1 MRRILLLA
9 LFLAFPL
16 LALDR
21 TEAAILARE
30 AEQLFHEANDL
41 SRTDHAAAIQKWQM
55 AAARLERLDHDGK
68 LSNGP
73 LFYNL
78 GNIQFRLGNL
88 GEAILNYRRA
98 ELYTPNDP
106 NLRENLAFV
115 RRSRQDNIPEQE
127 SKRVLKTLFFWHY
140 DFAIRTRET
149 IALILFGFL
158 FSLLTFRLFHH
169 RRWVTALTI
178 TAAILTLTAAASV
191 TLSLYS
197 FYHARPGVIT
207 SPEIIARKGDSNSY
221 EPAFETPLHAGTE
234 FTLLEQ
240 RPKWLHIQLA
250 TGQTRW
256 RPTTPAKHVSF

>member
-1 MRRILLLA
+1 MRKILLL
-9 LFLAFPL
+9 LTTLLAFPL

-30 AEQLFHEANDL
+30 AEQLFNEANDL

-55 AAARLERLDHDGK
+55 AAARLERLDNEGK

-78 GNIQFRLGNL
+78 GNIHFRLGHI
-88 GEAILNYRRA
+88 GDAILYYRRA
-98 ELYTPNDP
+98 ELYTPNDT

-127 SKRVLKTLFFWHY
+127 AKRVLKTLFFWHY
-140 DFAIRTRET
+140 DFAIRTRENIT
-149 IALILFGFL
+149 ILLFGIL

-169 RRWVTALTI
+169 RRWLTALSLTVAAFTLVSTASITI
-178 TAAILTLTAAASV
+178 
-191 TLSLYS
+191 SLYS
-197 FYHARPGVIT
+197 FYHNRPGVIT
-207 SPEIIARKGDSNSY
+207 ANEVTARKGNSNSY

-240 RPKWLHIQLA
+240 RPQWLHIQLPN
-250 TGQTRW
+250 GQQCW
-256 RPTTPAKHVSF
+256 LPT